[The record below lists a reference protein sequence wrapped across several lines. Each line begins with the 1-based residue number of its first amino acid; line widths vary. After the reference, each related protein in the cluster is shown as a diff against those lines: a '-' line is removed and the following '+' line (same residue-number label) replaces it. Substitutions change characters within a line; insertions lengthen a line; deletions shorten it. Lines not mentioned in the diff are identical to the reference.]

1 MEKPKILIFY
11 GPPGAGKDTQAKR
24 VAFKTGAYIVSSS
37 KLIEEKIFNP
47 DLQNDPIIQRERKNY
62 ESGALCTPE
71 WVTEIINN
79 KVKEL
84 HQEKKS
90 LIFTGSPRT
99 LYEAENEIPFWESIY
114 GKENI
119 FIIEIKL
126 KEETSIFRNS
136 HRRVCEN
143 CGYPVVY
150 SFETEMWRFCPMCG
164 GKIVDRGALDKPE
177 TIKVRLVEY
186 RERTKPVI
194 DYFINR
200 GYSII
205 EIDGEPLP
213 DIVTQNIFEQLN
225 RINFFN
231 ND

>member
-1 MEKPKILIFY
+1 MKTPKILIFY

-24 VAFKTGAYIVSSS
+24 VAFKTDAIIISSS
-37 KLIEEKIFNP
+37 KLIEEKIFDP
-47 DLQNDPIIQRERKNY
+47 KLQSDPIIQRERKNY
-62 ESGALCTPE
+62 EEGKLCTPE
-71 WVTEIINN
+71 WVMEIINN

-84 HQEKKS
+84 RETNKS

-99 LYEAENEIPFWESIY
+99 LYEAEREIPFWESIY

-119 FIIEIKL
+119 FVILINLSDE
-126 KEETSIFRNS
+126 SSVWRNS
-136 HRRVCEN
+136 HRRICEK

-150 SFETEMWRFCPMCG
+150 SFETEMWQYCPMCG
-164 GKIVDRGALDKPE
+164 GKIIDRGVLDKPE

-194 DYFINR
+194 DYYIQR
-200 GYSII
+200 EYSII

-213 DIVTQNIFEQLN
+213 DVVTQVIFEKLKE
-225 RINFFN
+225 INFFN
-231 ND
+231 NG